1 MPRAD
6 APDRGAPGGA
16 RAPAPAGGGVAGG
29 GAKAAGIARVISA
42 AAPAPALTPLE
53 KYHRYRDMQVEI
65 NEDVLKNYVDD
76 DRLRAAAGLLG
87 LGTRG
92 GKIEVDGDD
101 IPALYDFSINDVR
114 RGGKAALES
123 YVEGIGGIESVA
135 SAARRR
141 LLRAMLSAKTS
152 LYRVDGADPA
162 ARTVELADLL
172 GGGAVTIH
180 DRGMSTTEHAGL
192 GIFARIIA
200 LPSISMTAGASAVFA
215 PRDVQRALSAYRRL
229 EKGSDRRPEIKR
241 YALFF
246 RMYLEFGLQARYG
259 DCRTGKEDRYEDSRT
274 RPPA

>member
-1 MPRAD
+1 M
-6 APDRGAPGGA
+6 
-16 RAPAPAGGGVAGG
+16 
-29 GAKAAGIARVISA
+29 
-42 AAPAPALTPLE
+42 
-53 KYHRYRDMQVEI
+53 HVEI
-65 NEDVLKNYVDD
+65 CEDVLGNYVDD
-76 DRLRAAAGLLG
+76 DRLGAAAGLLG

-92 GKIEVDGDD
+92 GKIEVAGGD

-152 LYRVDGADPA
+152 FYRAGRADPA
-162 ARTVELADLL
+162 ARTVEIADLL
-172 GGGAVTIH
+172 GGGTVTIH
-180 DRGMSTTEHAGL
+180 DRGMSTTDHAGV
-192 GIFARIIA
+192 GFFTRIIA
-200 LPSISMTAGASAVFA
+200 LPSISMTAGASATFA
-215 PRDVQRALSAYRRL
+215 PKDVGRALSAYRRL

-246 RMYLEFGLQARYG
+246 RMYLEFGLQAQYG
-259 DCRTGKEDRYEDSRT
+259 DCRTGKVDEYRDSRT